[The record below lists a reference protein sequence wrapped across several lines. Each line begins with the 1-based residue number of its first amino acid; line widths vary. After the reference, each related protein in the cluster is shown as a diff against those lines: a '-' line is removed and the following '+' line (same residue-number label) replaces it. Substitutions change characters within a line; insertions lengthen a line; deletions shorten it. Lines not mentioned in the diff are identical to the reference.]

1 MSRLGKQLINIPAG
15 VTVSISGG
23 RVDIKGPKGSLS
35 LEMRSEIKAVVED
48 NKIVVSIAKD
58 SRDLKL
64 ASLRASKAYWG
75 LTRSLI
81 ANMVLGVTQG
91 FEKKMELVGVGYR
104 AKSSADGISLTVG
117 FSHPVEFKAPAGIKL
132 DVIDNQNIT
141 ISGID
146 KQMVGATAAN
156 IRKIRKPEP
165 YKGKGIK
172 YSDEVVRRKVGKS
185 GKV

>member
-1 MSRLGKQLINIPAG
+1 MSRLGKKPIEILAG
-15 VTVSISGG
+15 ASVVITGSH
-23 RVDIKGPKGSLS
+23 VDVKGPKGALT
-35 LEMRSEIKAVVED
+35 LDIRPEIKAAVKD
-48 NKIVVSIAKD
+48 NQVVVSVEKEV
-58 SRDLKL
+58 KE
-64 ASLRASKAYWG
+64 SKAYWG

-91 FEKKMELVGVGYR
+91 FEKKLELVGVGYR
-104 AKSSADGISLTVG
+104 AKTSADGISLSVG
-117 FSHPVEFKAPAGIKL
+117 YSHSVEFKTPVGIKL
-132 DVIDNQNIT
+132 DVVDNQNIT
-141 ISGID
+141 ISGAD
-146 KQMVGATAAN
+146 KQQVGAVAAT

>member
-1 MSRLGKQLINIPAG
+1 MSRLGKKPIEIL
-15 VTVSISGG
+15 GG
-23 RVDIKGPKGSLS
+23 ASVIITGTHVEVKGPKGALT
-35 LEMRSEIKAVVED
+35 LDIRPEIKAVVKD
-48 NKIVVSIAKD
+48 NQVIVSVSKEV
-58 SRDLKL
+58 KE
-64 ASLRASKAYWG
+64 SKAYWG

-91 FEKKMELVGVGYR
+91 FEKKLELVGVGYR
-104 AKSSADGISLTVG
+104 AKASADGISFAVG
-117 FSHPVEFKAPAGIKL
+117 YSHLVEFKTPVGIKL
-132 DVIDNQNIT
+132 DVVDNQNIT
-141 ISGID
+141 VSGAD
-146 KQMVGATAAN
+146 KQQVGAVAAS